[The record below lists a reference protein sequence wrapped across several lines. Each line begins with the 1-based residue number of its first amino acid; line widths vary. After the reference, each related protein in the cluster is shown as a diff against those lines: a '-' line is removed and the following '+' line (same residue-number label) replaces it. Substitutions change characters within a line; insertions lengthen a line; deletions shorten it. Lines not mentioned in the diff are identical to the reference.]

1 MSPRTVPAL
10 LFDLISHA
18 EAIVAGYEQITDSEM
33 LSQPSVPRDAILYN
47 FIVLGEVA
55 MRLGSSF
62 QDSHPEVP
70 WRQVIAQR
78 NILAHGYDIIDA
90 GILARTIE
98 HDVPKLI
105 STVKRLLDEYGPP
118 PGTVG

>member
-1 MSPRTVPAL
+1 MSPKTVPAL

-18 EAIVAGYEQITDSEM
+18 EAIVTGYEQIAESEM
-33 LSQPSVPRDAILYN
+33 LCRPSVPRDAILYN

-62 QDSHPEVP
+62 QETHPEVP

-90 GILARTIE
+90 DILARTIE
-98 HDVPKLI
+98 RDIPELI
-105 STVKRLLDEYGPP
+105 STVKRLLAEYGPP
-118 PGTVG
+118 PGT